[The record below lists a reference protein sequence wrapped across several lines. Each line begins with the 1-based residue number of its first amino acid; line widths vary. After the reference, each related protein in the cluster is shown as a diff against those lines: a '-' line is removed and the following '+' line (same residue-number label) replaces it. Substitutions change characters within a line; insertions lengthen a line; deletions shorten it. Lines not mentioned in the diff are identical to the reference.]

1 MKRAVGVQAQDR
13 LAPERW
19 IDEGGRVAPEALTEP
34 EMAAE
39 ADSPA
44 GAVRQ
49 RGRAAGPG
57 GEGGSTADTAV
68 PMTASAQNR
77 ARPRVLIAGAGVAGL
92 ETLMALRALAADR
105 VEITIVAPELKFI
118 NRGMSVQQPF
128 KPQRRRGLRL
138 EDIAAE
144 LGARWHRGA
153 FDRVEHRQHRV
164 VTKVGDELPY
174 DRLVLALGARPEHEW
189 QSEGVLTYHG
199 GRDGPNY
206 RLLLDQVREGRV
218 DKLAFVKPAG
228 ASWPLPLY
236 DLALMTAA
244 DCDAHNR
251 SEVELSLIT
260 PEEEPLGIFGKPA
273 SAEIRRILD
282 ESGVTLLTSSHGVPS
297 SPRMVGH
304 LSRRPVHGG

>member
-153 FDRVEHRQHRV
+153 LDQVEHRQHRV

-174 DRLVLALGARPEHEW
+174 DRLVLALGARPRAR
-189 QSEGVLTYHG
+189 VA
-199 GRDGPNY
+199 
-206 RLLLDQVREGRV
+206 VRG
-218 DKLAFVKPAG
+218 
-228 ASWPLPLY
+228 
-236 DLALMTAA
+236 
-244 DCDAHNR
+244 
-251 SEVELSLIT
+251 
-260 PEEEPLGIFGKPA
+260 
-273 SAEIRRILD
+273 SA
-282 ESGVTLLTSSHGVPS
+282 
-297 SPRMVGH
+297 H
-304 LSRRPVHGG
+304 LSRRARRPQLPATARPGPRGPGGQAGIRQASRGQLAAAAL